1 MYKIWFLF
9 SKKLLVHDKDLKPST
24 SVFFGITLLPFGD
37 NYTSGNII
45 PSVGGKT
52 LF

>member
-1 MYKIWFLF
+1 MYKIWTLFTKKLF
-9 SKKLLVHDKDLKPST
+9 SNNDLKPAT
-24 SVFFGITLLPFGD
+24 SIFFGITLLPFGE

-45 PSVGGKT
+45 PSVGGKS